1 MLTRKASAPTH
12 GDAGPNRAANRT
24 DFPHAERDMP
34 YYMDRHDLT
43 GQGPAEIA
51 NAHLMDLAAQ
61 DKYGVRYVT
70 YWFDYDRQA
79 AFCLADGPSRQAVI
93 DVHAASHGLLA
104 TEVIEVQRSAVDR
117 LLGPLIDHAP
127 GEAYVDTA
135 FRAIFF
141 TDITGSTALTQRIG
155 DAAAMQVVNIH
166 DRVIRH
172 ALQVHG
178 GTEVKHTGDGL
189 MASFRSVIDALGCAI
204 TVERNFVEQ
213 MATTVGA
220 EQPVTVRIGIAAG
233 EPVTSDGDLFGAA
246 VQLAARLANRAAPG
260 TICVSSAIRDLAIGK
275 DFTFGRPRQVRLKGF
290 DEPIRTYEV
299 GWQS

>member
-1 MLTRKASAPTH
+1 
-12 GDAGPNRAANRT
+12 
-24 DFPHAERDMP
+24 MP

-246 VQLAARLANRAAPG
+246 VQLAARLANRAPPG

-290 DEPIRTYEV
+290 DESIRTYEV